1 MRFGRGEGPHIVN
14 EKGDTMTSSQ
24 VSDSA
29 LPPVV
34 SAQEWEIAR
43 EALLVQEKKL
53 TRARDA
59 LAAERRRMPMVP
71 VDKDYRFVGPDGE
84 VGLLDLFDGRRQLV
98 VYRFFFE
105 PGVGNWPHS
114 GCPGCSFFADHVPN
128 LAHVHARDTTFVLA
142 SPADQDRIAAVKQR
156 MGWNVPWYTL
166 VGDEFAEDFG
176 VAEYFGINVFVR
188 NDQGEVF
195 RTYFVGGRGSEAFT
209 PTWSILDITPLGR
222 QEEWEDT
229 PAGRPQTP
237 PYQWWRLHDEY
248 E

>member
-1 MRFGRGEGPHIVN
+1 
-14 EKGDTMTSSQ
+14 MTALP
-24 VSDSA
+24 VPDSA

-34 SAQEWEIAR
+34 SEQEWKAAH
-43 EALLVQEKKL
+43 EALLVKEKEL

-59 LAAERRRMPMVP
+59 VAAQRRRMPMVR
-71 VDKDYRFVGPDGE
+71 VTKDYRFVGPDGE
-84 VGLLDLFDGRRQLV
+84 VGLLDLFEGRRQLV

-114 GCPGCSFFADHVPN
+114 GCPGCSFFTDHVPN

-142 SPADQDRIAAVKQR
+142 SPADQDKIGALKKR
-156 MGWNVPWYTL
+156 MDWHAPWYTL
-166 VGDEFAEDFG
+166 VGDDFG
-176 VAEYFGINVFVR
+176 KDFDVSEYFGLNVFLR
-188 NDQGEVF
+188 NDEGEVF
-195 RTYFVGGRGSEAFT
+195 RTYFVTSRGSEAFT

-229 PAGRPQTP
+229 PAGRPQTA